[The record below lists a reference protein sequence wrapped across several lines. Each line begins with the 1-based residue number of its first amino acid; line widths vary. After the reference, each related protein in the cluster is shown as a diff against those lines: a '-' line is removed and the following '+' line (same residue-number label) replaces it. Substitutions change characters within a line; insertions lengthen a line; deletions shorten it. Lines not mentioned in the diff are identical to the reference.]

1 MPKECSDCLTLAR
14 ALYACMKATGLSM
27 HPKLIEAMGD
37 DEKVEAG
44 AAAWKALKDAGF
56 LEEPEAGDE
65 DADPVP
71 G

>member
-1 MPKECSDCLTLAR
+1 
-14 ALYACMKATGLSM
+14 MKATGLSM